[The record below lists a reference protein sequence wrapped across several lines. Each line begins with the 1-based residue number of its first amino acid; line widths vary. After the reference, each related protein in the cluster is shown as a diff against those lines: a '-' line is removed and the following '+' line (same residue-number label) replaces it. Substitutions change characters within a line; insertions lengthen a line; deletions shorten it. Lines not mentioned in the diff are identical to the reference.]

1 MNIDHGNIGDFV
13 NNKILEWK
21 PISFAIEFIYQM
33 RRNKRRLQNIPST
46 RQAIAIPKL
55 ITAMY
60 YRKYELIPDDF
71 IKAAVITTP
80 VEDQSIAREIAFK
93 IIFNKGKKSEKKR
106 QQKTGTKK
114 DVDKKA
120 DFMDEFLEIFDS
132 ELDMGNLDT
141 EELMDKTLQDLS
153 TMMDFVNDVYDRA
166 DQNEEPYKSLRD
178 IIEQRYNYRYILEQG
193 MKDVDSLKEHC
204 HQIILREMNNLSP
217 LDIESAINLNWGGN
231 ILDQST
237 TPWINITAQYFMNH
251 PGFQHSLENV
261 MKNEEVGTS
270 ARSLNYLKKA
280 GMDKSKLDNLAHKL
294 VNKVENMMDLYEI
307 SDVLNYIPSFS
318 HQKVMSNTLKKDPGM
333 GFNHTRALDKRFKS
347 QLNNEFFNKWAKRN
361 SSPSL
366 PELFQ
371 AQSDI
376 KEWKTMLNKLVDRKI
391 TEFIN
396 NNGKA
401 SYNLADLANKL
412 IALSNQAKFES
423 CYNALI
429 ENATRL
435 GIKALEVAHDIE
447 QFENVLKSLVSNL
460 VPVPQGDAIEIG
472 KKMGIKEETIIEIFG
487 GDYKLLKAM
496 YQQNI
501 GNFERYTKIMK
512 KIKLNQAQM
521 NELINLALDF
531 DNFQGLGA
539 LSHHHMGNAFK
550 AAADSGGKAQKK
562 VAESLN
568 AGPGENLLIQWF
580 YHRKKVPRHLKDFVK
595 KLVKDA
601 LIKIALNMI
610 SNQRGSG
617 EKGLIPTNQLRPF
630 ILGDDLDLINIDAS
644 IENIIMQGKSV
655 EMITA
660 EDLLVR
666 QTEKGRVSICFLL
679 DISGSMSGMKL
690 AACSIAVMVLIG
702 SLRADE
708 VAICFFESNT
718 HIVKKFGDSRSLEDV
733 ADELLDLRARGGTR
747 AQAALAWGAR
757 ELEKTQ
763 TERKICFLLTDCA
776 FSDREPVVK
785 KELEEYLNQHVQF
798 LLGVNSR
805 SYAKNY
811 AKLILD
817 ATQGEII
824 HIMKIMDIPLIL
836 TEALDNIG

>member
-1 MNIDHGNIGDFV
+1 MDIDYGNIGDYV
-13 NNKILEWK
+13 NNKIIEWK

-33 RRNKRRLQNIPST
+33 RRNKGRLQNTPST

-60 YRKYELIPDDF
+60 YRKFELIPDDF

-93 IIFNKGKKSEKKR
+93 IIFGQEKKSNKKK
-106 QQKTGTKK
+106 QQTTGTIKSVDQKT
-114 DVDKKA
+114 

-132 ELDMGNLDT
+132 ELDIENVDT
-141 EELMDKTLQDLS
+141 EELMDKTLEDLS
-153 TMMDFVNDVYDRA
+153 SLMDFVNELYEKA

-193 MKDVDSLKEHC
+193 IKDVNSLKDDC
-204 HQIILREMNNLSP
+204 HKTILREMNDLSP
-217 LDIESAINLNWGGN
+217 LDIKSATNLNWGKD
-231 ILDQST
+231 ILDQSNI
-237 TPWINITAQYFMNH
+237 PWINITAQFLMNS
-251 PGFQHSLENV
+251 PEFQHSLENII
-261 MKNEEVGTS
+261 KNEDVGAS
-270 ARSLNYLKKA
+270 ARSLNYLKKL
-280 GMDKSKLDNLAHKL
+280 GMEKSKLDTLANEL
-294 VNKVENMMDLYEI
+294 VNKIEDMMDIYEI
-307 SDVLNYIPSFS
+307 SDVLDYIPSFD
-318 HQKVMSNTLKKDPGM
+318 HKKVMSNTIRKDPGM
-333 GFNHTRALDKRFKS
+333 GFNQTRALDKRFKS
-347 QLNNEFFNKWAKRN
+347 QLNNEFFDIWAKKN
-361 SSPSL
+361 PSPSL

-371 AQSDI
+371 AQAD
-376 KEWKTMLNKLVDRKI
+376 KNEWKTMLNNIIDIKI
-391 TEFIN
+391 TEYIN
-396 NNGKA
+396 NNGRA
-401 SYNLADLANKL
+401 SYDLADLANKL
-412 IALSNQAKFES
+412 ISLSNQAKFES
-423 CYNALI
+423 CYNALV
-429 ENATRL
+429 ENAVKA
-435 GIKALEVAHDIE
+435 GIKALEVADDID
-447 QFENVLKSLVSNL
+447 QFENVLKSLISNL
-460 VPVPQGDAIEIG
+460 VPLQQEKVIEIG
-472 KKMGIKEETIIEIFG
+472 KKIGITEEIIIEIFG
-487 GDYKLLKAM
+487 GNYKLLKTM
-496 YQQNI
+496 YEQNI
-501 GNFERYTKIMK
+501 GNFERYTNIMK
-512 KIKLNQAQM
+512 KIKLTQIQM
-521 NELINLALDF
+521 NELMKIALDL

-539 LSHHHMGNAFK
+539 LSHHHIGNAFK
-550 AAADSGGKAQKK
+550 SAAGYGQNAQRR
-562 VAESLN
+562 VAESLS
-568 AGPGENLLIQWF
+568 AGPGENLIIQWF
-580 YHRKKVPRHLKDFVK
+580 YHRHQIPRHLKDFVK
-595 KLVKDA
+595 NLVKDA

-630 ILGDDLDLINIDAS
+630 ILGDDFDLINIDAS

-718 HIVKKFGDSRSLEDV
+718 HVVKKFGDSRSLEDV
-733 ADELLDLRARGGTR
+733 ADELLDLRARGGTQ

-776 FSDREPVVK
+776 FSERETVIK
-785 KELEEYLNQHVQF
+785 KELEEYLNQQVQF

-805 SYAKNY
+805 SYIKNY

-817 ATQGEII
+817 VTQGEII
-824 HIMKIMDIPLIL
+824 HIMNIVDIPIVL
-836 TEALDNIG
+836 TEVLENIG